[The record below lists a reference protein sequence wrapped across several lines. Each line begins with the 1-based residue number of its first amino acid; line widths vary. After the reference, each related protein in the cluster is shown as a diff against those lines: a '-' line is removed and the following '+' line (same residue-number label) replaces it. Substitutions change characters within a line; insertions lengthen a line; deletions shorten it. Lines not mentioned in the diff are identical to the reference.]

1 MGHHPPINAQPIQ
14 SAAIADTGG
23 GISPI
28 GWFFIVFATAVIVY
42 LVYTFL
48 KKKK

>member
-1 MGHHPPINAQPIQ
+1 MGHHPPINTQPIQ

-28 GWFFIVFATAVIVY
+28 GWFLIVFAISVIVY
-42 LVYTFL
+42 LIYNSI